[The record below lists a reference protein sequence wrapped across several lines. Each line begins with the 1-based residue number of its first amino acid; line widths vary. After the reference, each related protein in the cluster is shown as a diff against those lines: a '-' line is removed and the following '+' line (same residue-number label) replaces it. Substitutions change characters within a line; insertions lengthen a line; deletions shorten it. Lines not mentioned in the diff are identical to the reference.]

1 MKKSFK
7 VQNEQKNIIEK
18 RMQEIESWTKGKKAS
33 EGSIAKGIRE
43 KYLFGGGGE

>member
-1 MKKSFK
+1 LKKGCKKLK
-7 VQNEQKNIIEK
+7 VEPKE
-18 RMQEIESWTKGKKAS
+18 KKAS